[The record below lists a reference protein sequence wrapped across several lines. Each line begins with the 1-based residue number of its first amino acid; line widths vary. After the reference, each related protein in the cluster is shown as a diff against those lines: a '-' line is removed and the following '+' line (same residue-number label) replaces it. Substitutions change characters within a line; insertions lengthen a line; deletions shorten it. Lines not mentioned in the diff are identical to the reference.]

1 MLILRRCAFFL
12 FAMLVDHGCGQHPL
26 DTVQRE
32 QGLGDYGL
40 LMFLDSDDKTVVFG
54 AGMDFKAWHLP
65 QCDGNLCT
73 GIWPGMDKNAGN
85 IHFIPLL

>member
-1 MLILRRCAFFL
+1 
-12 FAMLVDHGCGQHPL
+12 
-26 DTVQRE
+26 
-32 QGLGDYGL
+32 
-40 LMFLDSDDKTVVFG
+40 
-54 AGMDFKAWHLP
+54 LP